1 MIIAITMI
9 MVSLVALNKP
19 NLLYIDSTQS
29 ARTLKGNPFSCFQFE
44 DFKDFSCLNSNGTKS
59 QILGPRMDSDLAP

>member
-9 MVSLVALNKP
+9 MLSLVVLNKP

-29 ARTLKGNPFSCFQFE
+29 ARTFKGNLVSCFQFK
-44 DFKDFSCLNSNGTKS
+44 DFKDFNCFNSNGTKS
-59 QILGPRMDSDLAP
+59 QIFGRRMDSDLVL